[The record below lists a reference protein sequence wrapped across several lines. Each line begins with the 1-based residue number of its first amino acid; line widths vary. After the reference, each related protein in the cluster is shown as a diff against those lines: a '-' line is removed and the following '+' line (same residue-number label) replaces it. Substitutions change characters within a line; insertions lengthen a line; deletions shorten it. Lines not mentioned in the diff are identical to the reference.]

1 MKPSRYLFTS
11 LMLLALGLSGCS
23 KSEEDISS
31 SDITSF
37 AEQSSPTT
45 VAELTR
51 QLRAY
56 NASLGMAET
65 SVVFNEATDCTAK
78 LQLSSVSSNVPTME
92 YTVSKGIQTYDIPTS
107 ELKNGVYQVSLVE
120 NGHVIDTK
128 KFVK

>member
-1 MKPSRYLFTS
+1 MNGRPAPLKVKVI
-11 LMLLALGLSGCS
+11 ADKDG
-23 KSEEDISS
+23 
-31 SDITSF
+31 
-37 AEQSSPTT
+37 
-45 VAELTR
+45 
-51 QLRAY
+51 AY
-56 NASLGMAET
+56 NYAEANLKGTQYIKNVESGRNET